1 MTIEQIILTIHAI
14 YDLPRE
20 MQQLDPRRE
29 QLELFVQPVVN
40 YNYRGRRVKLLPLGE
55 SVMPFSSSSIL
66 FKRERFILDLGNIT
80 TPYASPKCT
89 LPSISPHTSPWRR
102 WYPTAGEEINE
113 EDDSDNETSQQHHH
127 HNNNNNNNNN
137 NNTKRNMIHG
147 NQVLLQYPSTLG
159 FSTTL
164 DVMVGVRQH
173 RIGSSVVRCITVGPN
188 ADTHADGAGFFSVA
202 IEEVRKKKTVTRVVG
217 LSVGGVILSISVNP
231 NDDKDSVLGRLIE
244 DKNRY
249 LATCGENPALE
260 KVDVAAMLLEGFSE
274 EEIYQHMRLL
284 VDPDYYL
291 RRLENLLTLYPTQG
305 STEWR
310 QSGVLL
316 QKYAS
321 REEELMRRANLEIG
335 PECSSVSARHRL
347 LAYRYKYHL
356 SEQTVRECLQSV
368 LGEEIHETLVT
379 EPEVVFELL
388 TKKFGMEPRPTS
400 YLFPARKYKPDR
412 RTFFFETLHFLVNN
426 SGENLRDVALAS
438 RNRRAPFTMSPCE
451 RPLQFG
457 TSNVRPSESPS
468 EIEILRD
475 KYAPEFSQIVPSI
488 ANALQAVV
496 ERNRKLAQLVKE
508 DVNFIIFQQQGLH
521 PQVSFHNFVH
531 RTAEYTF
538 ISPSSLLGAII
549 YLDRLCL
556 RHPNLIITEK
566 NVLRLFLTSVR
577 VASKTLELRSINNRH
592 FAEVF
597 GLDTKSLNL
606 LEEAFI
612 KRLVFDFFLSPEE
625 FGDYARLLQPSN
637 SYYCRTL
644 SAHCGYASTGGVK
657 DEKAIPES
665 STTQYFQDTPSNNT
679 SNAQNP
685 PATNPLGTD
694 RQTNIQENII
704 DDRETGGNAVTNV
717 SQGTSCAQGV
727 GPIEHNSRVE
737 ASSKKQLIG
746 MGGSGACGLN
756 YLSGSDNNNSSSS
769 NNNNNNT
776 VTTVGG
782 DRGDASRVVAGGL
795 SQAERQDKLVV

>member
-1 MTIEQIILTIHAI
+1 MPIEQVILTIHAI

-80 TPYASPKCT
+80 TPYASPKCA
-89 LPSISPHTSPWRR
+89 LPSISPRTSPWRR
-102 WYPTAGEEINE
+102 WYPTAGEETNE
-113 EDDSDNETSQQHHH
+113 EDDSDNETS
-127 HNNNNNNNNN
+127 NND
-137 NNTKRNMIHG
+137 TKRNMIHG
-147 NQVLLQYPSTLG
+147 NQILLQYPCTLG
-159 FSTTL
+159 LSTTL

-173 RIGSSVVRCITVGPN
+173 RIGSSVLRCITVGQS
-188 ADTHADGAGFFSVA
+188 ADTHSDGAGFFSMA

-217 LSVGGVILSISVNP
+217 LSVGGVILSVSVNP
-231 NDDKDSVLGRLIE
+231 NDDKESVLGRLIE
-244 DKNRY
+244 DKNRN
-249 LATCGENPALE
+249 LVSCGNNQALE
-260 KVDVAAMLLEGFSE
+260 KLDVAAMLLEGFSE
-274 EEIYQHMRLL
+274 VEIYQHMRLI

-291 RRLENLLTLYPTQG
+291 RRLENLLALYPEQG
-305 STEWR
+305 SAEWR

-356 SEQTVRECLQSV
+356 SDQSVRECLQSV

-388 TKKFGMEPRPTS
+388 TKKFGTEPRPTS

-412 RTFFFETLHFLVNN
+412 RTFFFETLHFLVNG
-426 SGENLRDVALAS
+426 SGENLRDVALTS

-451 RPLQFG
+451 RPLHLG
-457 TSNVRPSESPS
+457 TSSLRPSESPS

-508 DVNFIIFQQQGLH
+508 DANFIIFQQQGLH
-521 PQVSFHNFVH
+521 PQVSFHDFVH

-566 NVLRLFLTSVR
+566 NILRLFLTSVR

-637 SYYCRTL
+637 SYYCRNL
-644 SAHCGYASTGGVK
+644 SAHRGYASTGGVP

-665 STTQYFQDTPSNNT
+665 STTQYYQDTPSNYS

-694 RQTNIQENII
+694 RQSNIQKHII
-704 DDRETGGNAVTNV
+704 DAREPGVNGVANV
-717 SQGTSCAQGV
+717 SQGASCSQGI
-727 GPIEHNSRVE
+727 GPMEHNSRVE

-746 MGGSGACGLN
+746 IGGSGACGLN
-756 YLSGSDNNNSSSS
+756 HLSVSENSK
-769 NNNNNNT
+769 NT
-776 VTTVGG
+776 VPTAGG
-782 DRGDASRVVAGGL
+782 DGGDASRVVAGGI
-795 SQAERQDKLVV
+795 SQAERKDKVVV